1 MIFTIAVLIG
11 CVWAG
16 GLSVKLLK
24 GETMDIQLPLVFA
37 GSFLFAVTIIHIIP
51 ELFSLSAR
59 PKEIGVFVLIGF
71 FLQRMLEYF
80 SRGVEHG
87 HAHKHGIE
95 SNATKMSV
103 LIALIIHSVLEGS
116 LLTHSSPFHDQHE
129 SYSLLV
135 GIVLHKIPAAIALTI
150 VLWESKSKWWL
161 LLLFS
166 IASPVGLLL
175 SSSIELSGP
184 SMVTLFAIVCGSFLY
199 ISTTIFVETSPEHSF
214 GFNKTVV
221 SLIGAGLAILAE
233 YMM

>member
-1 MIFTIAVLIG
+1 MIFTIAILIG

-16 GLSVKLLK
+16 GLSVKFLK
-24 GETMDIQLPLVFA
+24 GKTMDIQLPLVFA

-51 ELFSLSAR
+51 ELFSLSER
-59 PKEIGVFVLIGF
+59 PKEIGIFVLIGF
-71 FLQRMLEYF
+71 FFQRILEYF

-87 HAHKHGIE
+87 HTHSHGIE
-95 SNATKMSV
+95 SKAIKFSI

-116 LLTHSSPFHDQHE
+116 LLTHESPFHDQHE
-129 SYSLLV
+129 SYSLLM
-135 GIVLHKIPAAIALTI
+135 GIVLHKVPAAIALTI

-166 IASPVGLLL
+166 VASPVGLLL
-175 SSSIELSGP
+175 SSSIELSG
-184 SMVTLFAIVCGSFLY
+184 SSLVTLFAIVCGSFLY

-214 GFNKTVV
+214 GLNKTLV
-221 SLIGAGLAILAE
+221 SLLAAGLAILAE